1 MLPSEQRPD
10 QPRRFR
16 DLAKHTA
23 IIVALISSAT
33 AIAISLMSYWLIQ
46 RQTLMLE
53 RIKLD
58 ISKSAQKT
66 SETVATTDSARLD
79 SEKQN
84 ALINAKIDAARLDLE
99 RQNALITQRIETK
112 KTHIEDKKSRTDEAR
127 LTQDFSKLSND
138 LRPNIHIDCD
148 SDYNKPTF
156 IKVTCKFRNNGA
168 HRCKITPLQFNMLDG
183 VTGRLIDK
191 AVSQVEHD
199 ESNTI
204 LPGGNGSNTY
214 NIWITPNGEK
224 ITSRIVRIKY
234 LATTDSQA
242 VDMTRRLAAGYITG
256 TELQDLSQQ
265 NYTQNLSIN
274 GWFGGN

>member
-1 MLPSEQRPD
+1 MLPSEQHPD

-16 DLAKHTA
+16 DLAKNTA
-23 IIVALISSAT
+23 VIVALISSAT

-46 RQTLMLE
+46 KQTLMLE

-79 SEKQN
+79 AEKQN

-168 HRCKITPLQFNMLDG
+168 HRCKITPSQFNMLDG
-183 VTGRLIDK
+183 VSGRLIDK

-204 LPGGNGSNTY
+204 LPGGSGSNTY
-214 NIWITPNGEK
+214 NIWLTPNGEK

-265 NYTQNLSIN
+265 IYTQNLTIN